1 MIAGKPRS
9 REGKAAMTEFL
20 AWNMDLLRTVAAMR
34 TPLLDAF
41 NALITHIG
49 DETVFMIVLMF
60 VFWCVDKKR
69 GITS

>member
-1 MIAGKPRS
+1 
-9 REGKAAMTEFL
+9 MTEFL

-69 GITS
+69 G

>member
-1 MIAGKPRS
+1 
-9 REGKAAMTEFL
+9 MTEFL

-69 GITS
+69 GYYLMMVPARSSISF